1 MRMHTSFKALTVQ
14 SRLAASHISSDDEVS
29 AAVVLPNYHML
40 NRLSGSGHVLHT
52 YIHIVTYIHT
62 VHTVHTVYTSEMHCN
77 LHRVHK
83 HAHNCVHTCR
93 LLYITFQIP
102 AYAYIHTYIRTYI
115 QKIRYH
121 GVGQVCPDDARVVG
135 LFLQNFVSLVSH
147 DTWNLE
153 NTHVCTG

>member
-1 MRMHTSFKALTVQ
+1 MHTSFKALTVQ
-14 SRLAASHISSDDEVS
+14 RRLAASHISSDDEVS

-52 YIHIVTYIHT
+52 YIHIVTYIQYIQYIHKKCIAICIEYINMLITAYIHVYFCTLHFTFLHMHT
-62 VHTVHTVYTSEMHCN
+62 
-77 LHRVHK
+77 
-83 HAHNCVHTCR
+83 
-93 LLYITFQIP
+93 
-102 AYAYIHTYIRTYI
+102 YIHTYIK
-115 QKIRYH
+115 KIRYH

-153 NTHVCTG
+153 YTHVCTG